1 LGGKNKEKNYLHK
14 MIVPLQAA
22 FFTQAGPVTLLI
34 SLALRL
40 NHHFQHMRK
49 LLLPVFLLL
58 GITCQAQMKAEDVQ
72 TFTLKNGMK
81 FLVVEDNSIPNAN
94 MYLFYK
100 VGSRN
105 EYQGITGL
113 SHFFEHMM
121 FNGAK
126 KYGPKEFDRTM
137 EFNGGANNA
146 YTREDVTVYTDWFP
160 ASATEVMFDLEGD
173 RISSLSIDPKM
184 VESERGVVLSER
196 STGLEN
202 SPWNLL
208 SQSVQAQAFQEH
220 PYHWPV
226 IGYEDD
232 MKNWKHEDLERYF
245 KTYYAPNNCV
255 VVIAGAVKTADVKKL
270 AEKYLEPIPAQP
282 APPKVH
288 QAEPVQRGERR
299 IVVQK
304 DVATPY
310 LNIVYKAPE
319 AKHEDYYTLALLSD
333 ILSSG
338 KSSRLYAAL
347 VDNKQLATSVF
358 TSYSESFDPTLF
370 GIYAVANKGINEAD
384 VENAIYEE
392 LEKIK
397 KDGITENELQKVKNK
412 KLIEFYGQVETI
424 NGKSNN
430 IGTYEVFFG
439 DYKKMFDAPAQYNK
453 VTADD
458 IKKAANKYFIK
469 TARTIGVL
477 KANTEE

>member
-1 LGGKNKEKNYLHK
+1 MKRIITMAFVLFT
-14 MIVPLQAA
+14 IAA
-22 FFTQAGPVTLLI
+22 
-34 SLALRL
+34 
-40 NHHFQHMRK
+40 
-49 LLLPVFLLL
+49 
-58 GITCQAQMKAEDVQ
+58 QAQIKASDVK

-81 FLVVEDNSIPNAN
+81 FLVIEDNSIPNAN
-94 MYLFYK
+94 MYLFYR

-126 KYGPKEFDRTM
+126 KYGPKMFDQTM

-146 YTREDVTVYTDWFP
+146 YTTENVTVYTNWFP
-160 ASATEVMFDLEGD
+160 SSATEVIFDLEGD

-202 SPWNLL
+202 SPWRVLL
-208 SQSVQAQAFQEH
+208 EATQGVAFLEH

-232 MKNWKHEDLERYF
+232 MKNWKQADLERYF

-255 VVIAGAVKTADVKKL
+255 TVISGNVKFEEIKKL
-270 AEKYLEPIPAQP
+270 AEKYIEPIPSQP
-282 APPKVH
+282 EPPKVNIV
-288 QAEPVQRGERR
+288 EPPQTGERR
-299 IVVQK
+299 VTMQK

-310 LNIVYKAPE
+310 LAVNWHVPE
-319 AKHEDYYTLALLSD
+319 AKHEDYYALSILSD
-333 ILSSG
+333 ILASG
-338 KSSRLYAAL
+338 RSSRLYSSL
-347 VDNKQLATSVF
+347 VDKKQLATQVF
-358 TSYSESFDPTLF
+358 TNFGESFDPTLF
-370 GIYAVANKGINEAD
+370 IIAAVTAKNVQETDLEK
-384 VENAIYEE
+384 AIYEE

-397 KDGITENELQKVKNK
+397 KEGVTEKELQKIKNQ
-412 KLIEFYGQVETI
+412 KLMEFYGQIETI

-439 DYKKMFDAPAQYNK
+439 DYKKMFDAPAAFNK
-453 VTADD
+453 VTTSDV
-458 IKKAANKYFIK
+458 KKVAEKYFTK
-469 TARTIGVL
+469 KNRTVGVL
-477 KANTEE
+477 KSNTDEE

>member
-1 LGGKNKEKNYLHK
+1 MKRIIIIAFVLF
-14 MIVPLQAA
+14 AA
-22 FFTQAGPVTLLI
+22 AT
-34 SLALRL
+34 
-40 NHHFQHMRK
+40 
-49 LLLPVFLLL
+49 
-58 GITCQAQMKAEDVQ
+58 QAQMKAEDVK

-81 FLVVEDNSIPNAN
+81 FLVIEDKSIPNAN

-126 KYGPKEFDRTM
+126 KFGPKLFDQTM
-137 EFNGGANNA
+137 EYNGGANNA
-146 YTREDVTVYTDWFP
+146 YTTEDVTVYTNWFP
-160 ASATEVMFDLEGD
+160 SSATEVIFDLEGD

-202 SPWNLL
+202 SPWRLL
-208 SQSVQAQAFQEH
+208 FQTTQGMAFLEH

-232 MKNWKHEDLERYF
+232 MKNWKQGDLERYF

-255 VVIAGAVKTADVKKL
+255 TVISGNVKFDEVKKL
-270 AEKYLEPIPAQP
+270 AEKYIEPIPSQP
-282 APPKVH
+282 APPTVNII
-288 QAEPVQRGERR
+288 EPPQTGERR
-299 IVVQK
+299 VMMQK

-310 LNIVYKAPE
+310 LGISWHVPE
-319 AKHEDYYTLALLSD
+319 AKHQDYYALSILSD

-338 KSSRLYAAL
+338 RSSRLYSSL
-347 VDNKQLATSVF
+347 IDGKQLATQVF
-358 TSYSESFDPTLF
+358 TNFGESFDPTLF
-370 GIYAVANKGINEAD
+370 TIGAVTAKNINETD
-384 VENAIYEE
+384 LEKAIYEE

-397 KDGITENELQKVKNK
+397 KEAVTEKELQKIKNQ
-412 KLIEFYGQVETI
+412 KLMEFYGQIETI

-439 DYKKMFDAPAQYNK
+439 DYKKMFDAPAAFNK
-453 VTADD
+453 VTIEDV
-458 IKKAANKYFIK
+458 KKVAEKYFIK
-469 TARTIGVL
+469 QNRTVGIL
-477 KANTEE
+477 KSNTEEE

>member
-1 LGGKNKEKNYLHK
+1 MRKWL
-14 MIVPLQAA
+14 I
-22 FFTQAGPVTLLI
+22 PVLTLLCY
-34 SLALRL
+34 S
-40 NHHFQHMRK
+40 
-49 LLLPVFLLL
+49 VE
-58 GITCQAQMKAEDVQ
+58 AQMKAGDVK

-126 KYGPKEFDRTM
+126 KYGVKEFDRVM

-146 YTREDVTVYTDWFP
+146 YTRSDVTVYTNWFP
-160 ASATEVMFDLEGD
+160 SSATEVIFDLEGD

-196 STGLEN
+196 STSLEN
-202 SPWNLL
+202 SPWSLL
-208 SQSVQAQAFQEH
+208 IQSVTAQAFMEH
-220 PYHWPV
+220 PYHWPI

-232 MKNWKHEDLERYF
+232 MKNWKQADLERYF

-255 VVIAGAVKTADVKKL
+255 VVVSGAVKMEAVKQL
-270 AEKYLEPIPAQP
+270 AEKYLEPIPSQP
-282 APPKVH
+282 APPPVH
-288 QAEPVQRGERR
+288 IVEPPQTGERR
-299 IVVQK
+299 ITLQK

-310 LNIVYKAPE
+310 LYLAYRVPE
-319 AKHEDYYTLALLSD
+319 AKSDDYYALDLLSA

-338 KSSRLYAAL
+338 RSSRLVATL
-347 VDNKQLATSVF
+347 VEEKQLASNIS
-358 TSYSESFDPTLF
+358 TSYQESFDPTVF
-370 GIYAVANKGINEAD
+370 SIYGVTNKGINEGD
-384 VENAIYEE
+384 
-392 LEKIK
+392 LEKGIDMEIDRIK
-397 KDGITENELQKVKNK
+397 KEGIADKELQKVKNQ
-412 KLIEFYGQVETI
+412 KLIEFYRQVETI

-439 DYKKMFDAPAQYNK
+439 DYKKMFDAPERYNK
-453 VTADD
+453 VSADD
-458 IKKAANKYFIK
+458 IK
-469 TARTIGVL
+469 RV
-477 KANTEE
+477 ANTYFKKSNRTVGILKSVVEE

>member
-1 LGGKNKEKNYLHK
+1 MNKF
-14 MIVPLQAA
+14 I
-22 FFTQAGPVTLLI
+22 
-34 SLALRL
+34 
-40 NHHFQHMRK
+40 
-49 LLLPVFLLL
+49 LPAFLLL
-58 GITCQAQMKAEDVQ
+58 GFLSRAQMKAEDVKA
-72 TFTLKNGMK
+72 FTLKNGMK

-160 ASATEVMFDLEGD
+160 ASATETMFDLEGD

-202 SPWNLL
+202 SPWQLL
-208 SQSVQAQAFQEH
+208 TQSVQAQAFQEH

-232 MKNWKHEDLERYF
+232 MKNWKQADLERYF

-255 VVIAGAVKTADVKKL
+255 VVVSGAVKTDDIKKL
-270 AEKYLEPIPAQP
+270 AEKYLESIPSQP
-282 APPKVH
+282 EPPKVH
-288 QAEPVQRGERR
+288 TVEPPQTGERR
-299 IVVQK
+299 IILKK

-310 LNIVYKAPE
+310 LYIAYKVPE
-319 AKHEDYYTLALLSD
+319 AKNDDYYPLVLLGD

-338 KSSRLYAAL
+338 KSSRLYASL
-347 VDNKQLATSVF
+347 VDDKQLANSVF
-358 TSYSESFDPTLF
+358 ISYDESFDPTLF
-370 GIYAVANKGINEAD
+370 GFYAVTNKGVNETD
-384 VENAIYEE
+384 LEKAIYDE

-397 KDGITENELQKVKNK
+397 KDGINERELQKVKNQ

-458 IKKAANKYFIK
+458 IKRVTNKYFAK
-469 TARTIGVL
+469 SNRTVGIL
-477 KANTEE
+477 KSQVED

>member
-1 LGGKNKEKNYLHK
+1 MKK
-14 MIVPLQAA
+14 I
-22 FFTQAGPVTLLI
+22 
-34 SLALRL
+34 
-40 NHHFQHMRK
+40 
-49 LLLPVFLLL
+49 LLPVCLLL
-58 GITCQAQMKAEDVQ
+58 GIVSQAQMKADDVKS
-72 TFTLKNGMK
+72 FTLKNGMK

-94 MYLFYK
+94 MYLFYR

-126 KYGPKEFDRTM
+126 KYGPKQFDRTM

-146 YTREDVTVYTDWFP
+146 YTRQDVTVYTNWFP
-160 ASATEVMFDLEGD
+160 ASATETIFDLEGD
-173 RISSLSIDPKM
+173 RIASLSIDPKM

-202 SPWNLL
+202 SPWRTLGEA
-208 SQSVQAQAFQEH
+208 VTAQAFQEH

-232 MKNWKHEDLERYF
+232 MKNWKQTDLERYF

-255 VVIAGAVKTADVKKL
+255 VVMSGAIKTENIKAL

-282 APPKVH
+282 EPPKVH
-288 QAEPVQRGERR
+288 QVEPVQTGERR
-299 IVVQK
+299 ILVQK

-319 AKHEDYYTLALLSD
+319 AKHDDYYALVLLSD

-338 KSSRLYAAL
+338 KSSRLYSAL
-347 VDNKQLATSVF
+347 VDNKQLATSISA
-358 TSYSESFDPTLF
+358 SYGESFDPTTF
-370 GIYAVANKGINEAD
+370 GFYGIAAKGVKETD
-384 VENAIYEE
+384 LENAIYEE
-392 LEKIK
+392 LEKVK
-397 KDGITENELQKVKNK
+397 TGGVTDKELQKVKNQ
-412 KLIEFYGQVETI
+412 KLIEFYNQVQTI
-424 NGKSNN
+424 DGKSNN

-439 DYKKMFDAPAQYNK
+439 DYKKMFEAPDRYNK

-458 IKKAANKYFIK
+458 IK
-469 TARTIGVL
+469 RV
-477 KANTEE
+477 ANTYFKKTTRTVGILKSNTAE